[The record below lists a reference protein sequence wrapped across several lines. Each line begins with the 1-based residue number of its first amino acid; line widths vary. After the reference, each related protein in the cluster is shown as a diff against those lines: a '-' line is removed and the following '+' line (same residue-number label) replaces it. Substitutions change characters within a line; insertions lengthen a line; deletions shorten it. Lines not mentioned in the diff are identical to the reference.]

1 MARRGPLT
9 RGREGK
15 CVSVG
20 GYEDGGKARFC
31 LEVQERKLIQFKGP
45 HNSLPAGADL
55 AAAVRYVEES
65 RLKVSGRNLSGN
77 VEAGEQAQA
86 AGEGGGAG
94 RTALLR
100 RVPPDGGQVP
110 RKRGKRGPLGSQVEF
125 KRRGG

>member
-1 MARRGPLT
+1 MVRRGPLT
-9 RGREGK
+9 RSREGK
-15 CVSVG
+15 CVIVG

-45 HNSLPAGADL
+45 HNSRPAGADL

-77 VEAGEQAQA
+77 VEEAGEQAQA

-100 RVPPDGGQVP
+100 RVPLMGGNV
-110 RKRGKRGPLGSQVEF
+110 RESEESGAAG
-125 KRRGG
+125 

>member
-65 RLKVSGRNLSGN
+65 RLKVNGRNLSGN
-77 VEAGEQAQA
+77 VEEAGEQAQA
-86 AGEGGGAG
+86 AGEGGCRENCPSEACAPTGGKCRASEESGG
-94 RTALLR
+94 RWVAR
-100 RVPPDGGQVP
+100 
-110 RKRGKRGPLGSQVEF
+110 
-125 KRRGG
+125 

>member
-1 MARRGPLT
+1 MVRRGPLT

-15 CVSVG
+15 CVIVG
-20 GYEDGGKARFC
+20 AYDDGGKARFC

-86 AGEGGGAG
+86 AGEGGCRENCPSEAC
-94 RTALLR
+94 
-100 RVPPDGGQVP
+100 PP
-110 RKRGKRGPLGSQVEF
+110 
-125 KRRGG
+125 RRGGKCRASEESGDR